1 MALPV
6 SGKTYTFT
14 CVGASPRVLNLYY
27 PNSIANGQNVC
38 LWNPDESL
46 EQQWKYS
53 GGKLLSMR
61 GTSFALDKYTVSGN
75 ANNNNADIWTAN
87 DPTNQ
92 NIIFEAVS
100 GNTVMIKLSSSGLY
114 LTAYNNAN
122 GSDTGKK
129 TTSSGNVFWAVKKTD
144 STNNKPSTMQQ
155 WTFKEVGG
163 SSGEKEVIVTGM
175 PESKYYTG
183 GKEYFHPKSG
193 MVNGD
198 WNRANNGATIQRN
211 IQAFYKAVFGVDTNT
226 IDNYCYSLFGSKTVQ
241 AGTSFNGTYH
251 HGVDMFYYDGAPVKS
266 AHSGT
271 LIEATGNHIA
281 IYDSTKNVTY
291 LYLHTNI
298 DSSIKG
304 QKLIPITKGQ
314 RLGTQSN
321 QGMGPSG
328 PSHLHF
334 EVKSG
339 KNPTPAM
346 PNNDLNTSLPSIS
359 PYKYMNV

>member
-27 PNSIANGQNVC
+27 LNSIANGQNVC
-38 LWNPDESL
+38 LWTPDGSL

-144 STNNKPSTMQQ
+144 PTNNKPSNMQQ
-155 WTFKEVGG
+155 WTFKEVDGG
-163 SSGEKEVIVTGM
+163 SVTPGSQVTVTGM
-175 PESKYYTG
+175 PAGIYANNT
-183 GKEYFHPKSG
+183 EYFHSQSG
-193 MVNGD
+193 MKNGT
-198 WNRANNGATIQRN
+198 WAANNGAYIEQKVK
-211 IQAFYKAVFGVDTNT
+211 AYYKKIYGVAPTSN
-226 IDNYCYSLFGSKTVQ
+226 NQCLYNLFGAKLTNRS
-241 AGTSFNGTYH
+241 TYH
-251 HGVDMFYYDGAPVKS
+251 IGLDVYHGAGSTVKS
-266 AHSGT
+266 AHSGEVIYT
-271 LIEATGNHIA
+271 TSGSHHGIG
-281 IYDSTKNVTY
+281 IYDGNRTY
-291 LYLHTNI
+291 YYLHMNNVKVKVGDRVTA
-298 DSSIKG
+298 G
-304 QKLIPITKGQ
+304 ITI
-314 RLGTQSN
+314 LGEE
-321 QGMGPSG
+321 GMAGDASGYHVHLEVFNGRQANGPQAT
-328 PSHLHF
+328 
-334 EVKSG
+334 
-339 KNPTPAM
+339 PTI
-346 PNNDLNTSLPSIS
+346 NGIIPSIS
-359 PYKYMNV
+359 PYNYI